1 MSAPRRGL
9 ILFSAFSAAVFG
21 AVYLLPP
28 DLWPWLGLGLL
39 APAGLCFLGKGPR
52 LTLACLGAAAA
63 LLWCGAFRLA
73 FFGPA
78 EALDGRRTRVSV
90 YLSEGP
96 TASQYGGYA
105 KGWVVEEGRIPV
117 QGILYADETLLDL
130 GPGDRVTAL
139 CHCSQTALAPES
151 RFTAQATR
159 GVFVRLE
166 AKGSLEVE
174 KAQRIPWWCLPRWW
188 AGRLSESIAHAVS
201 PAVSGFLNAMVT
213 GDRSGVDDA
222 LNTDMARAGI
232 SHLVAVSGM
241 HVCFLVNLLTLFT
254 GYDPRRRML
263 AVAPVLVLFALA
275 VGGSPSV
282 MRACCLQLSM
292 LLAELL
298 GRETERWTSLT
309 GTLALL
315 LLLDP
320 FSAGSV
326 SLQLSFAAVA
336 GMGVATPRVERALSR
351 FRFSGTG
358 RVARLANAVIRFFA
372 NLLAA
377 TLGAMVFTVP
387 LAAWYFGTLSL
398 AAPLTNLLVLPVA
411 SFLFA
416 GTLIVGL
423 VGLVLPGVAA
433 ALSLALNVLGGY
445 VLCVVRGISAIPYSA
460 VTLTE
465 VYYPVALAGIYALL
479 GIALF
484 WRGQRRRFRVLAL
497 CAVAM
502 LGGAMAFT
510 RLELAGASLTAAVL
524 DVGQGQC
531 VVLSSRG
538 ETAVIDCGGN
548 RYDDPGDLCAD
559 YLNARGENRVDKL
572 ILTHY
577 HSDHANGL
585 DALFRRL
592 EVGEVVLPQM
602 EHDEETQIHLLALAG
617 EAGARVTWLSADT
630 RLDLGSAELQLFAPL
645 GSGGAN
651 EEGLSVLAEQGEF
664 HMLLTG
670 DMNTVVEERLVDH
683 AKLPQCQVLVAGHHG
698 SRYASGDTLLNAV
711 RPQNAIISVG
721 ENRYGHPA
729 AETLERFAGRGIG
742 VYRTDRQGLV
752 AVQVR

>member
-1 MSAPRRGL
+1 MNTSRRGL
-9 ILFSAFSAAVFG
+9 LLFTAFSAAVFA

-28 DLWPWLGLGLL
+28 AAWPWLGLCLL
-39 APAGLCFLGKGPR
+39 APAGLFFLRKRRAGV
-52 LTLACLGAAAA
+52 LLCLGAAAA

-78 EALDGRRTRVSV
+78 EALDGRRTRVTFT
-90 YLSEGP
+90 LSEGA
-96 TASQYGGYA
+96 TETQFGAYA
-105 KGWVVEEGRIPV
+105 KGWVVGEGCLPV
-117 QGILYADETLLDL
+117 QGVLYADETLLDL

-139 CHCSQTALAPES
+139 CHCSQTALLPET

-166 AKGSLEVE
+166 VQGGLEVQR
-174 KAQRIPWWCLPRWW
+174 AQRVPWWCLPRWW
-188 AGRLSESIAHAVS
+188 AGRLSESIIKATPS
-201 PAVSGFLNAMVT
+201 SVSGFLNAMVT
-213 GDRSGVDDA
+213 GDRSGIDDA
-222 LNTDMARAGI
+222 LRTDMARAGI

-241 HVCFLVNLLTLFT
+241 HVCFLVGLLTIFT
-254 GYDPRRRML
+254 GYDPRRRMMV
-263 AVAPVLVLFALA
+263 VAPALVLFALA

-282 MRACCLQLSM
+282 LRACCLQLSV

-298 GRETERWTSLT
+298 GRETERWTSLF
-309 GTLALL
+309 GALALL

-336 GMGVATPRVERALSR
+336 GMELVTPAARRALSR
-351 FRFSGTG
+351 VRLPGTG
-358 RVARLANAVIRFFA
+358 RAARIANAVLRFLA

-377 TLGAMVFTVP
+377 SLGAMAFTVP
-387 LAAWYFGTLSL
+387 LSAWYFGTLSL

-411 SFLFA
+411 SCLFA
-416 GTLIVGL
+416 GTLVVGL
-423 VGLVLPGVAA
+423 VGLVLPGVAG
-433 ALSLALNVLGGY
+433 LLGLGLNVLGGY
-445 VLCVVRGISAIPYSA
+445 VLWVVRGVSAIPYSA

-465 VYYPVALAGIYALL
+465 VYYPAALVGLYALL

-484 WRGQRRRFRVLAL
+484 WRGQRRRVWVLAL
-497 CAVAM
+497 CAGALV
-502 LGGAMAFT
+502 GGAMALT
-510 RLELAGASLTAAVL
+510 RLELLSAPLTAAVL

-531 VVLSSRG
+531 VVLSSKG

-548 RYDDPGDLCAD
+548 RYDDAGDICAD
-559 YLNARGENRVDKL
+559 YLNTRGRDRVDKL

-577 HSDHANGL
+577 HADHANGL

-592 EVGEVVLPQM
+592 EVREMVLPQM

-617 EAGARVTWLSADT
+617 EEGAKVTWLSADT
-630 RLDLGSAELQLFAPL
+630 GLALGSAELQIFAPL

-651 EEGLSVLAEQGEF
+651 EEGLSVLAGQGEF

-683 AKLPQCQVLVAGHHG
+683 AQLPRCQVLVAGHHG
-698 SRYASGDTLLNAV
+698 SRYASGDALLNAIQ
-711 RPQNAIISVG
+711 PQNAIISVG

-729 AETLERFAGRGIG
+729 PDTLERLTKRGIEI
-742 VYRTDRQGLV
+742 YRTDQMGHV
-752 AVQVR
+752 AVQIR

>member
-9 ILFSAFSAAVFG
+9 LLFAAFSAAVFG

-28 DLWPWLGLGLL
+28 EVWPWLGLGLL
-39 APAGLCFLGKGPR
+39 APAGLFFLWKRPG
-52 LTLACLGAAAA
+52 LTLVCLGAAAG

-78 EALDGRRTRVSV
+78 EALDGRRTRVTF

-96 TASQYGGYA
+96 TATDYGAYG
-105 KGWVVEEGRIPV
+105 KGWVVGEGRLPV
-117 QGILYADETLLDL
+117 QGLLYADAALLDL
-130 GPGDRVTAL
+130 GPGDRVDAL
-139 CHCSQTALAPES
+139 CHCSQTALLPETN
-151 RFTAQATR
+151 FTPWATH

-166 AKGSLEVE
+166 AQGSLEV
-174 KAQRIPWWCLPRWW
+174 QRAGSVPWWCLPRWW
-188 AGRLSESIAHAVS
+188 AGRLSESITRAVS
-201 PAVSGFLNAMVT
+201 PSVSGFLNAMVT
-213 GDRSGVDDA
+213 GDRSGIDDA
-222 LNTDMARAGI
+222 LRTDMARSGI

-241 HVCFLVNLLTLFT
+241 HVCFLVNLLSLFT
-254 GYDPRRRML
+254 GYDPRRRL
-263 AVAPVLVLFALA
+263 AVVGPVLALFALA

-282 MRACCLQLSM
+282 IRACCLQLSV

-309 GTLALL
+309 GTLAFL

-336 GMGVATPRVERALSR
+336 GMGVVTPAVGRGLSR
-351 FRFSGTG
+351 FRLPGTG
-358 RVARLANAVIRFFA
+358 RVAGIANAVLRFFQ

-377 TLGAMVFTVP
+377 SLGAMAFTVP
-387 LAAWYFGTLSL
+387 LSAWYFGTLSL

-411 SFLFA
+411 SCLFA
-416 GTLIVGL
+416 GTLAAGL
-423 VGLVLPGVAA
+423 VGLALPGVAG
-433 ALSLALNVLGGY
+433 ALGLVLNVLGGY
-445 VLCVVRGISAIPYSA
+445 VLWVVRGVSAIPYSA

-465 VYYPVALAGIYALL
+465 VYYPAALIGLYALL

-484 WRGQRRRFRVLAL
+484 CRGQRRRVWVLAL
-497 CAVAM
+497 CAGTLV
-502 LGGAMAFT
+502 GGAALFA
-510 RLELAGASLTAAVL
+510 RLDLWSAALTAAVL

-531 VVLSSRG
+531 VVLSSKG

-548 RYDDPGDLCAD
+548 RYTGAGDICAD
-559 YLNARGENRVDKL
+559 YLNARGGDRVDKL

-577 HSDHANGL
+577 HSDHTNGL

-592 EVGEVVLPQM
+592 EVKEVVLPQM

-617 EAGARVTWLSADT
+617 EEKAKVTWLSADAQMT
-630 RLDLGSAELQLFAPL
+630 LGGADVQIFAPL

-651 EEGLSVLAEQGEF
+651 EEGLSVLVGQGKF

-670 DMNTVVEERLVDH
+670 DMNTVVEERLVEH
-683 AKLPQCQVLVAGHHG
+683 AALPVCQVLVAGHHG
-698 SRYASGDTLLNAV
+698 SRYASGDTLLNATQ
-711 RPQNAIISVG
+711 PQNAIISVG

-729 AETLERFAGRGIG
+729 EDTLERFALRGINA
-742 VYRTDRQGLV
+742 YRTDQIGHV
-752 AVQVR
+752 AIQVR

>member
-9 ILFSAFSAAVFG
+9 ILFSTFSAAVFG

-28 DLWPWLGLGLL
+28 EAWPWLGLCLL
-39 APAGLCFLGKGPR
+39 APAALFFLRKCPR

-63 LLWCGAFRLA
+63 LLWCGAFRLV

-78 EALDGRRTRVSV
+78 EALDGRRTEVTIC
-90 YLSEGP
+90 LSEAP
-96 TASQYGGYA
+96 TPTPYGGCA
-105 KGWVVEEGRIPV
+105 KGWVIGEGRLPV
-117 QGILYADETLLDL
+117 QGVFYAGETLLDL

-139 CHCSQTALAPES
+139 CHCSQTALAPEE

-159 GVFVRLE
+159 GVFIRLE
-166 AKGSLEVE
+166 AKGTLEV
-174 KAQRIPWWCLPRWW
+174 QRANSIPWWCLPRWW
-188 AGRLSESIAHAVS
+188 AGRLSESITKAAS
-201 PAVSGFLNAMVT
+201 PSVSGFLTAMVT
-213 GDRSGVDDA
+213 GDRRGLDDA
-222 LNTDMARAGI
+222 LDVDMARSGI

-241 HVCFLVNLLTLFT
+241 HVCFLVNLLTLFI

-263 AVAPVLVLFALA
+263 VVAPVLVFFALA

-282 MRACCLQLSM
+282 LRACCLQLSV

-336 GMGVATPRVERALSR
+336 GMGVVTSRVERALSPL
-351 FRFSGTG
+351 RFSGEG
-358 RVARLANAVIRFFA
+358 RVVRFANAVIRFFA
-372 NLLAA
+372 DLLA
-377 TLGAMVFTVP
+377 TSLGAMAFTVP
-387 LAAWYFGTLSL
+387 LVAWYFGTLSL

-416 GTLIVGL
+416 GTLTVGL
-423 VGLVLPGVAA
+423 IGLILPGVAA
-433 ALSLALNVLGGY
+433 ALSLPLNVLGGY
-445 VLCVVRGISAIPYSA
+445 VLWVVRGISAIPYSA

-465 VYYPVALAGIYALL
+465 VYFPAALMGLYALL
-479 GIALF
+479 GVALF
-484 WRGQRRRFRVLAL
+484 WRGQRRRLWVLAL
-497 CAVAM
+497 CAGAM
-502 LGGAMAFT
+502 LGGAMVLT
-510 RLELAGASLTAAVL
+510 RLELAGASMTAAVL

-531 VVLSSRG
+531 VVLSAKG
-538 ETAVIDCGGN
+538 ETAIIDCGGN
-548 RYDDPGDLCAD
+548 RYDDPGDICAD
-559 YLNARGENRVDKL
+559 YLSARGENRVDKL

-577 HSDHANGL
+577 HSDHTNGL
-585 DALFRRL
+585 DELFRRV
-592 EVGEVVLPQM
+592 EIKEVVLPQM

-617 EAGARVTWLSADT
+617 EEGARVTWLSADT
-630 RLDLGSAELQLFAPL
+630 ETSLGNASLRIYAPL

-651 EEGLSVLAEQGEF
+651 EEGLSVLAGQGNF

-670 DMNTVVEERLVDH
+670 DMNTVVEERLAEH
-683 AKLPQCQVLVAGHHG
+683 ADLPKCQVLVAGHHG
-698 SRYASGDTLLNAV
+698 SRYASGDTLLNAIQ
-711 RPQNAIISVG
+711 PESAIISVG

-729 AETLERFAGRGIG
+729 AETLERLAKRGIH
-742 VYRTDRQGLV
+742 VYRTDQLGHV
-752 AVQVR
+752 AVQIR

>member
-1 MSAPRRGL
+1 MNTSRRGL
-9 ILFSAFSAAVFG
+9 ILFAAFSAAVFV

-28 DLWPWLGLGLL
+28 EAWPWLGLGLL
-39 APAGLCFLGKGPR
+39 APAGLCFLGQRPR
-52 LTLACLGAAAA
+52 LSLACLGAAAA
-63 LLWCGAFRLA
+63 LLWCGAFRLV
-73 FFGPA
+73 FFAPA
-78 EALDGRRTRVSV
+78 EALDGRRTQVTIT
-90 YLSEGP
+90 LSEGP
-96 TASQYGGYA
+96 TATEYGAYA
-105 KGWVVEEGRIPV
+105 RGWVVEEGRLPV
-117 QGILYADETLLDL
+117 QGILYADEALLDL

-159 GVFVRLE
+159 GVFVKLE
-166 AKGSLEVE
+166 AQGRLAVQR
-174 KAQRIPWWCLPRWW
+174 AQGIPWWCLPRWW
-188 AGRLSESIAHAVS
+188 AGRLGESITRAVS
-201 PAVSGFLNAMVT
+201 PSVSGFLNAMVT
-213 GDRSGVDDA
+213 GDRWGLDDA
-222 LNTDMARAGI
+222 LRTDMARAGI

-241 HVCFLVNLLTLFT
+241 HVCFLVSFLTLFT

-263 AVAPVLVLFALA
+263 VVAPVLVVFALA

-282 MRACCLQLSM
+282 IRACCLQLSV

-298 GRETERWTSLT
+298 GRETERWTSLA

-336 GMGVATPRVERALSR
+336 GMGVVTSRVERALSR
-351 FRFSGTG
+351 LRLSGTG
-358 RVARLANAVIRFFA
+358 RTARWVNAVIRFFA

-387 LAAWYFGTLSL
+387 LSAWYFGTLSL

-416 GTLIVGL
+416 GTLMVGL
-423 VGLVLPGVAA
+423 VGLVLPGVAGV
-433 ALSLALNVLGGY
+433 LGLGLNVLGGY
-445 VLCVVRGISAIPYSA
+445 ALRVVRGISAIPYSA
-460 VTLTE
+460 VTLTQ
-465 VYYPVALAGIYALL
+465 VYFPAALVGLYALL
-479 GIALF
+479 GVALF
-484 WRGQRRRFRVLAL
+484 WRSQRRRLWVLAL
-497 CAVAM
+497 CAGVIV
-502 LGGAMAFT
+502 GGAMAFA
-510 RLELAGASLTAAVL
+510 RLELVGARLTAAVL

-531 VVLSSRG
+531 VVLSSKG
-538 ETAVIDCGGN
+538 KTAVIDCGGN
-548 RYDDPGDLCAD
+548 RYDDAGDICAD
-559 YLNARGENRVDKL
+559 YLNARGGDRVDKL

-577 HSDHANGL
+577 HADHTNGL

-617 EAGARVTWLSADT
+617 AEGAKVTWLSADT
-630 RLDLGSAELQLFAPL
+630 GLDLGSASLQLFAPL

-651 EEGLSVLAEQGEF
+651 EEGLSVLAGQGEF

-698 SRYASGDTLLNAV
+698 SRYASGDTLLNAIQ
-711 RPQNAIISVG
+711 PQSAIISVG
-721 ENRYGHPA
+721 VNRYGHPA
-729 AETLERFAGRGIG
+729 EDTLERLARRGVD
-742 VYRTDRQGLV
+742 VYRTDRLGHV
-752 AVQVR
+752 SVQVR